1 MKQAFESYRV
11 LVPTRMFG
19 TVRVAKGDVVRRELL
34 GAGLRRLISEGVVE
48 PIAPKSSPRPTQATG
63 F

>member
-1 MKQAFESYRV
+1 MKRASEIYRV

-19 TVRVAKGDVVRRELL
+19 TVRVARGDVVRRELL
-34 GAGLRRLISEGVVE
+34 GPGLRRLISEGVVE
-48 PIAPKSSPRPTQATG
+48 PVAPTSNSRISHAGG